1 VDRVRAAFQGRR
13 GAVLSV
19 SLIVWMLAVFDLVV
33 LPRVTTQFLA
43 RLPSKHVVGITVAPD
58 SLLVTSTD
66 THAAANLWIVK
77 RHGNGAGVVGVG
89 VPPSHVGRAVG
100 HRALTVETRA
110 TLRDLGG
117 APVDVE
123 YWPGAGPTLF
133 VVSSPRRSPSLR
145 LLSLRSE
152 RAVLEAAPSL
162 PPQRSDRR
170 DFFVARWSGP
180 RPDLFVVD
188 RDVNRR
194 GPPNTRPWSIQIYTG
209 ESDFKALAL
218 ETSVQSRIS
227 KQLSQRDWWLDVGTR
242 RQPEPSLVFVT
253 RGGRKTGTDQ
263 TEVHVLSGHSRF
275 RRFSLHTGTE
285 LPERSGRTR
294 RFLYQSEARGGAV
307 LMTQVLDGHLR
318 LVPIPLP

>member
-1 VDRVRAAFQGRR
+1 MDRLRAAFQGRR

-19 SLIVWMLAVFDLVV
+19 SLIVWVLALFDLVV
-33 LPRVTTQFLA
+33 LPRVATQFLPT
-43 RLPSKHVVGITVAPD
+43 LPSKHVVGVTVTPD
-58 SLLVTSTD
+58 SMLVTSTD
-66 THAAANLWIVK
+66 PQAPANLWIVS
-77 RHGNGAGVVGVG
+77 RQGTGAGITGVR
-89 VPPSHVGRAVG
+89 VPPSHNKRAVR

-117 APVDVE
+117 APVDIE
-123 YWPGAGPTLF
+123 DWPGAGPTLF

-145 LLSLRSE
+145 LLSLRSG
-152 RAVLEAAPSL
+152 RPVLETTVPL
-162 PPQRSDRR
+162 PLQGSDRR

-188 RDVNRR
+188 RDVHRR
-194 GPPNTRPWSIQIYTG
+194 KPPSTRPWSIRIYTG
-209 ESDFKALAL
+209 ESDFGKLAF
-218 ETSVQSRIS
+218 ETSIRKRIS

-263 TEVHVLSGHSRF
+263 TEVHVLSGHSKF

-285 LPERSGRTR
+285 LPERSGRTQ
-294 RFLYQSEARGGAV
+294 RFVYQSEGRGGAV
-307 LMTQVLDGHLR
+307 LMARILDGQLR
-318 LVPIPLP
+318 LVPVPLP

>member
-1 VDRVRAAFQGRR
+1 VGRLRAMFQGRR

-19 SLIVWMLAVFDLVV
+19 SLVVWLLAMFDLVV
-33 LPRVTTQFLA
+33 LPRVATQFLA
-43 RLPSKHVVGITVAPD
+43 RLPSKHVVGIAVAPD
-58 SLLVTSTD
+58 SMLVTSTD
-66 THAAANLWIVK
+66 THAPANLWIIR
-77 RHGNGAGVVGVG
+77 RHGTGAEVVGVR
-89 VPPSHVGRAVG
+89 VPPSHVGRAVRN
-100 HRALTVETRA
+100 RALSVETRA
-110 TLRDLGG
+110 NLRNLGG

-145 LLSLRSE
+145 LLSLRNE
-152 RAVLEAAPSL
+152 RTVLESRVPL
-162 PPQRSDRR
+162 PLQRSDRR

-194 GPPNTRPWSIQIYTG
+194 KPPSARPWSIRIYTG
-209 ESDFKALAL
+209 ESDFKALAFK
-218 ETSVQSRIS
+218 TSIRRRIS

-242 RQPEPSLVFVT
+242 RQPEPSLVFIT

-263 TEVHVLSGHSRF
+263 TEVHVLSGHSEF

-285 LPERSGRTR
+285 LPERSGKTQ
-294 RFLYQSEARGGAV
+294 RFVYQSEGRGGAV
-307 LMTQVLDGHLR
+307 LMVRIRDGHLR
-318 LVPIPLP
+318 LIPVPLP

>member
-1 VDRVRAAFQGRR
+1 VNRLRVAFQGRR

-19 SLIVWMLAVFDLVV
+19 TLIVWALALFDLVV
-33 LPRVTTQFLA
+33 LPRVATQFLVT
-43 RLPSKHVVGITVAPD
+43 LPSKHVVGVTVAPN
-58 SLLVTSTD
+58 SMLVTSTD
-66 THAAANLWIVK
+66 PRARENLWIIS
-77 RHGNGAGVVGVG
+77 RQGTGARVTGVR
-89 VPPSHVGRAVG
+89 VPPSHSGRAVR
-100 HRALTVETRA
+100 HRTLTAQMRTI
-110 TLRDLGG
+110 LRDLGG

-123 YWPGAGPTLF
+123 DWPGAGPTLF

-145 LLSLRSE
+145 LLPLRGG
-152 RAVLEAAPSL
+152 RPVLETTVPL

-194 GPPNTRPWSIQIYTG
+194 KPPSARPWSIRIYTG
-209 ESDFKALAL
+209 ESDFKALAF
-218 ETSVQSRIS
+218 ETSIRKRIS

-242 RQPEPSLVFVT
+242 RQPEPSLVFIT

-263 TEVHVLSGHSRF
+263 TEVHVLSGHSKF

-285 LPERSGRTR
+285 LPERSGRR
-294 RFLYQSEARGGAV
+294 QRFVYQSEGRGGAV
-307 LMTQVLDGHLR
+307 LMARILDGHLR
-318 LVPIPLP
+318 LVPVPLP